1 MQRTQGLHRSLQTTP
16 DRTATIFGTRERTF
30 HQQADRVARLAAG
43 LRALGARRWR
53 PRRHACTRNSD
64 RYAEYLLAVPWAGG
78 VVNPVNIR

>member
-1 MQRTQGLHRSLQTTP
+1 MQLTQGLHRSLQTTP

-43 LRALGARRWR
+43 LRALGAGAGDRVGML
-53 PRRHACTRNSD
+53 ALNSD